1 MIPDFISRKAG
12 APAPPGIA
20 KGPNRSRRG
29 SAYLRIPGLTDKQGG
44 HTFSSIYPGE
54 GRPALQ
60 VTSCDLTING
70 KDYGLIVEAAISFV
84 CNTLDQFRSVQEFL
98 KPKKE
103 ITISFG
109 YTDYNPWGSGGSAT
123 YKVTSYK
130 YSFSLNAS
138 NQIECTVNGIGRAS
152 GFKSFQVNR
161 TIPSKSGQSIAVAGG
176 QPNVYD
182 SILQAIQYPILQ
194 KFSAIFPNGI
204 EPLNEDTTIM
214 PSTGPVSDGIHL
226 YYKPPKE
233 QQSKKDRG
241 ANTLEPLLMVELG
254 TLLGWVHEI
263 LQTQESTATMDYQSL
278 ATGRKISGIC
288 TCNPSKI
295 FFADNTTHNLWTQV
309 KALEAQNTIDSDN
322 TNGKIFVFSGA
333 PEFTGNLLT
342 EMLIG
347 YDLLFEILTE
357 VDTNKAKSESGI
369 DRRKPGNITLEDF
382 LAKIGSA
389 VNDASGGVYDLRLV
403 TNPTE
408 TNQNKFYLVDQADA
422 GNTAPSPTVYRALTG
437 DGVTRSVEMTGE
449 PDQDMINGALY
460 ASGIKS
466 GTSDAASGTP
476 VNPDLAAKAATAKT
490 NLVTLITNSIQPD
503 GQGFTDDTVSK
514 LKAEIVSILQGQKA
528 SDPAVRMQVP
538 GPLNLGITVDG
549 NDGFKFG
556 QIITADVVQGL
567 AGYDQ
572 VCFRVIEIK
581 HSIKE
586 NDWETKVSTVMD
598 II

>member
-1 MIPDFISRKAG
+1 
-12 APAPPGIA
+12 
-20 KGPNRSRRG
+20 
-29 SAYLRIPGLTDKQGG
+29 
-44 HTFSSIYPGE
+44 
-54 GRPALQ
+54 
-60 VTSCDLTING
+60 
-70 KDYGLIVEAAISFV
+70 
-84 CNTLDQFRSVQEFL
+84 
-98 KPKKE
+98 
-103 ITISFG
+103 
-109 YTDYNPWGSGGSAT
+109 
-123 YKVTSYK
+123 
-130 YSFSLNAS
+130 
-138 NQIECTVNGIGRAS
+138 VNGIGRAS

-161 TIPSKSGQSIAVAGG
+161 TIPSKSGQSITIAGG

-182 SILQAIQYPILQ
+182 SILQAIQYPILNTF
-194 KFSAIFPNGI
+194 KDVFKNGI
-204 EPLNEDTTIM
+204 EPLNEDTTSV
-214 PSTGPVSDGIHL
+214 PVTGPIGDGVHL

-254 TLLGWVHEI
+254 TLLSWIQEI
-263 LQTQESTATMDYQSL
+263 LKAQDSTAEMDYQSL
-278 ATGRKISGIC
+278 STGRKIDGIC
-288 TCNPSKI
+288 TTNPSKL
-295 FFADNTTHNLWTQV
+295 FFADALTHGLWTQIDSV
-309 KALEAQNTIDSDN
+309 SAQNTIDGDDS
-322 TNGKIFVFSGA
+322 NGKIFIFKGA
-333 PEFTGNLLT
+333 PAFTGNLLT

-347 YDLLFEILTE
+347 YDLLFDILTE

-389 VNDASGGVYDLRLV
+389 INDASGGVYDLRLV
-403 TNPTE
+403 TNPKE

-466 GTSDAASGTP
+466 GTSDAVAGTP

-503 GQGFTDDTVSK
+503 GQGFTDDTISK
-514 LKAEIVSILQGQKA
+514 LKAEVVAILQGQKA
-528 SDPAVRMQVP
+528 SDPTVRMSVP

-549 NDGFKFG
+549 NDGFRFG